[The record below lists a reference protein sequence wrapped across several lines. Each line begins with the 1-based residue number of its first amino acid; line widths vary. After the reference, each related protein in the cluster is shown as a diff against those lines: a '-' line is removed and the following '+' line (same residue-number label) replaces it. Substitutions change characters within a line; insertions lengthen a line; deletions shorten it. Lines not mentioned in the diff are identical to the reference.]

1 MKEEIKN
8 LVIEGNEDYDL
19 VMWEIGGKV
28 GDIEEMKFMEEIRKI
43 GKELKRGKEVYI
55 KMKMMKYIKDEGE
68 LKKKKKKN

>member
-1 MKEEIKN
+1 
-8 LVIEGNEDYDL
+8 
-19 VMWEIGGKV
+19 
-28 GDIEEMKFMEEIRKI
+28 MEEIRKI